1 MTPDKRALIKAFVE
15 NKGMLDAV
23 KSVLLEGITPF
34 GFHRFISTL
43 DRTIP
48 DAEYGQQV
56 KTRAEAAKILEDGF
70 AQLTK
75 VANAPQGVQ
84 SSEKNSSR

>member
-1 MTPDKRALIKAFVE
+1 MTPEKRALIRSFVE
-15 NKGMLDAV
+15 NKTLAAAV
-23 KSVLLEGITPF
+23 KEVLLEAITPL
-34 GFHRFISTL
+34 GFDRFISTL
-43 DRTIP
+43 DRTLT

-56 KTRAEAAKILEDGF
+56 KMRAEAADLLEKGF

>member
-1 MTPDKRALIKAFVE
+1 MTPEKRALITAFMGNPGMVE
-15 NKGMLDAV
+15 AV
-23 KSVLLEGITPF
+23 KSIMLESIYPQGVE
-34 GFHRFISTL
+34 RYISTL
-43 DRTIP
+43 DRTLP
-48 DAEYGQQV
+48 NAEYGERV
-56 KTRAEAAKILEDGF
+56 KIRAEAADLLEKGF